1 MIPRESYF
9 KQIEPFIGKNIIKV
23 LVGVRRCGKSTL
35 LEMLYQHFLE
45 QGVPAKDMLHIRLES
60 NEFSELTDETAL
72 TSYVLSHIDKAH
84 HVKLLFDEIQE
95 INGWENALRSFM
107 VDLDA
112 DIYITGS
119 NAHVLSSDLATYIT
133 GRYVTIDVYP
143 LSFSEFCPAY
153 LKANSAATEQ
163 SAFAAYVTQG
173 GFPFQDALGFNKD
186 ASLKYLEDLIST
198 ILLKDVV
205 KRNGIRDIDLLERLS
220 RYAAAEEGH
229 LLSVKSVSDF
239 LKSERRKT
247 SFDTIASYLN
257 AAEKAFLFYKAPR
270 EDAVGKQRLA
280 FNEKWYVVDQGLRQA
295 MGMSNQAN
303 IDQVIEGIVFMEL
316 KRRGYKIS
324 VGRVDDLE
332 VDFIARRGSKTEY
345 YQVTYLMADERTRN
359 REFAPL
365 LVIPDNYPKTILSM
379 DQFDFSKDGI
389 GTVNL
394 IDWLLNRHTES
405 AAR

>member
-9 KQIEPFIGKNIIKV
+9 KQIEPFVGKNVIKV

-35 LEMLYQHFLE
+35 LEMLYDKFLD
-45 QGVPAKDMLHIRLES
+45 QGIPAENMLHITLES
-60 NEFSELTDETAL
+60 SEFASVDTKEAL
-72 TSYVLSHIDKAH
+72 VDYVTGRIDRSQ

-95 INGWENALRSFM
+95 VHGWENALRSFM

-119 NAHVLSSDLATYIT
+119 NAHVLSIDLATYIT

-153 LKANSAATEQ
+153 IEANPGATEK
-163 SAFAAYVTQG
+163 SAFIAYVIQG
-173 GFPFQDALGFNKD
+173 GFPFQRALEFEQEP
-186 ASLKYLEDLIST
+186 SVKYLEDLFST

-205 KRNGIRDIDLLERLS
+205 KRNNIRDVDLLEHLA

-229 LLSVKSVSDF
+229 LLSMKGISDY

-247 SFDTIASYLN
+247 ASETIANYMN
-257 AAEKAFLFYKAPR
+257 AMEKAFLLYKVPR

-295 MGMSNQAN
+295 MGMSNQMN
-303 IDQVIEGIVFMEL
+303 IDQVLEGIVFMEL
-316 KRRGYKIS
+316 KRRGYKVS
-324 VGRVDDLE
+324 VGKVGDLE
-332 VDFIARRGSKTEY
+332 VDFVAKRGNELEY
-345 YQVTYLMADERTRN
+345 YQVTYLMADERTRE
-359 REFAPL
+359 REFASL
-365 LVIPDNYPKTILSM
+365 SAIPDNYPKFVLSM
-379 DQFDFSKDGI
+379 DEFDFSKEGI
-389 GTVNL
+389 RAINL
-394 IDWLLNRHTES
+394 VDWLLGE
-405 AAR
+405 

>member
-9 KQIEPFIGKNIIKV
+9 EQIEPFIGKNIIKV

-35 LEMLYQHFLE
+35 LEMLYHKFLD
-45 QGVPAKDMLHIRLES
+45 QGVPAENMLHITLES
-60 NEFSELTDETAL
+60 NEFASLDTEEAL
-72 TSYVLSHIDKAH
+72 VGYVTSRIDKSQ

-95 INGWENALRSFM
+95 VHGWENALRSFM

-153 LKANSAATEQ
+153 IEANPSATER
-163 SAFAAYVTQG
+163 SAFIAYVAQG
-173 GFPFQDALGFNKD
+173 GFPFQSALEFEQGP
-186 ASLKYLEDLIST
+186 SIKYLEDLFST

-205 KRNGIRDIDLLERLS
+205 KRNSIRDVDLLEHLA

-229 LLSVKSVSDF
+229 LLSMKSISDY

-247 SFDTIASYLN
+247 SSETIANYMN
-257 AAEKAFLFYKAPR
+257 AMEKAFLLYKAPR

-295 MGMSNQAN
+295 MGMSNQMN
-303 IDQVIEGIVFMEL
+303 IDQVLEGIVFMEL
-316 KRRGYKIS
+316 KRRGYKVS
-324 VGRVDDLE
+324 VGKVGDLE
-332 VDFIARRGSKTEY
+332 VDFVARRGSEVEY
-345 YQVTYLMADERTRN
+345 YQVTYLMADERTRE
-359 REFAPL
+359 REFASL
-365 LVIPDNYPKTILSM
+365 LAIPDNYPKYVLSV
-379 DQFDFSKDGI
+379 DEFDFSKDG
-389 GTVNL
+389 VRAANL
-394 IDWLLNRHTES
+394 VDWLLNK
-405 AAR
+405 

>member
-35 LEMLYQHFLE
+35 LEMLYQRFLD
-45 QGVPAKDMLHIRLES
+45 QGVPVENMLHIRLES
-60 NEFSELTDETAL
+60 GAFSSLDNEEAL
-72 TSYVLSHIDKAH
+72 VSYVYSHIDKNQ

-95 INGWENALRSFM
+95 VDGWENALRSFM

-143 LSFSEFCPAY
+143 LSFREFCPAY
-153 LKANSAATEQ
+153 LAANPFATEC
-163 SAFAAYVTQG
+163 SAFTAYIVQG
-173 GFPFQDALGFNKD
+173 GFPFQDALAFEGD
-186 ASLKYLEDLIST
+186 ASIKYLEDLLST

-205 KRNGIRDIDLLERLS
+205 RRNSIRDVDLLERLAQ
-220 RYAAAEEGH
+220 YVAAEEGH
-229 LLSVKSVSDF
+229 LLSIKGISDF

-247 SFDTIASYLN
+247 SPDTISNYMN

-280 FNEKWYVVDQGLRQA
+280 FNDKWYVVDQGLRQA

-303 IDQVIEGIVFMEL
+303 IDQVLEGIVFMEL
-316 KRRGYKIS
+316 KRRGYKVS
-324 VGRVDDLE
+324 VGKVGNLE
-332 VDFIARRGSKTEY
+332 VDFIARRGSETEY
-345 YQVTYLMADERTRN
+345 YQVTYLMADERTRE
-359 REFAPL
+359 REFASL
-365 LVIPDNYPKTILSM
+365 LAIPDNYPKCVLSM
-379 DQFDFSKDGI
+379 DEFDFSRDGVKA
-389 GTVNL
+389 VNL
-394 IDWLLNRHTES
+394 VDWLLNK
-405 AAR
+405 

>member
-9 KQIEPFIGKNIIKV
+9 KQIKPFIGKNIIKV

-35 LEMLYQHFLE
+35 LEMLYRRFLD
-45 QGVPAKDMLHIRLES
+45 QGVPVENMLHIKLES
-60 NEFSELTDETAL
+60 NAFSSLNNEEAL
-72 TSYVLSHIDKAH
+72 TSYVLSHIDKTQ

-95 INGWENALRSFM
+95 VDGWENALRSFM

-143 LSFSEFCPAY
+143 LSFREFCPAY
-153 LKANSAATEQ
+153 LAANPFATER
-163 SAFAAYVTQG
+163 SAFAAYVVQG
-173 GFPFQDALGFNKD
+173 GFPFQDALAFESD
-186 ASLKYLEDLIST
+186 ASIKYLEDLLST

-205 KRNGIRDIDLLERLS
+205 RRNSIRDVDLLERLAQ
-220 RYAAAEEGH
+220 YAAAEEGH
-229 LLSVKSVSDF
+229 LLSIKGISDF

-247 SFDTIASYLN
+247 SPDTISNYMN

-280 FNEKWYVVDQGLRQA
+280 FNDKWYVVDQGLRQA

-303 IDQVIEGIVFMEL
+303 IDQVLEGIVFMEL
-316 KRRGYKIS
+316 KRRGYKVS
-324 VGRVDDLE
+324 VGKVGNLE
-332 VDFIARRGSKTEY
+332 VDFIARRGSETEY
-345 YQVTYLMADERTRN
+345 YQVTYLMADERTRE
-359 REFAPL
+359 REFASL
-365 LVIPDNYPKTILSM
+365 LAIPDNYPKCVLSM
-379 DQFDFSKDGI
+379 DEFDFSRDGVKA
-389 GTVNL
+389 VNL
-394 IDWLLNRHTES
+394 VDWLLNK
-405 AAR
+405 

>member
-9 KQIEPFIGKNIIKV
+9 KQIEPFIGKNVIKV

-35 LEMLYQHFLE
+35 LEMLYDKFLD
-45 QGVPAKDMLHIRLES
+45 QGIPAENMLHITLES
-60 NEFSELTDETAL
+60 SEFASVDTKEAL
-72 TSYVLSHIDKAH
+72 VDYVTGRIDRLQ

-95 INGWENALRSFM
+95 VHGWENALRSFM

-153 LKANSAATEQ
+153 IEANPGATEK
-163 SAFAAYVTQG
+163 SAFIAYVIQG
-173 GFPFQDALGFNKD
+173 GFPFQSALEFRQEP
-186 ASLKYLEDLIST
+186 SIKYLEDLLST

-205 KRNGIRDIDLLERLS
+205 KRNNIRDVDLLEHLA

-229 LLSVKSVSDF
+229 LLSMKSISDY

-247 SFDTIASYLN
+247 ASETIANYMN
-257 AAEKAFLFYKAPR
+257 AMEKAFLLYKAPR
-270 EDAVGKQRLA
+270 EDAVGKQCLA

-295 MGMSNQAN
+295 MGMSNQMN
-303 IDQVIEGIVFMEL
+303 IDQVLEGIVFMEL
-316 KRRGYKIS
+316 KRRGYKVS
-324 VGRVDDLE
+324 VGKVGDLE
-332 VDFIARRGSKTEY
+332 VDFVAKRGNEYEY
-345 YQVTYLMADERTRN
+345 YQVTYLMADKRTRE
-359 REFAPL
+359 REFASL
-365 LVIPDNYPKTILSM
+365 SAIPDNYPKFVLSM
-379 DQFDFSKDGI
+379 DEFDFSKEGI
-389 GTVNL
+389 RAINL
-394 IDWLLNRHTES
+394 VDWLLGK
-405 AAR
+405 

>member
-9 KQIEPFIGKNIIKV
+9 KQIEPFVGKNVIKV

-35 LEMLYQHFLE
+35 LEMLYDKFLD
-45 QGVPAKDMLHIRLES
+45 QGIPAENMLHITLES
-60 NEFSELTDETAL
+60 SEFASVDTKEAL
-72 TSYVLSHIDKAH
+72 VDYVTGRIDRSQ

-95 INGWENALRSFM
+95 VHGWENALRSFM
-107 VDLDA
+107 VELDA

-153 LKANSAATEQ
+153 IEANPGATEK
-163 SAFAAYVTQG
+163 SAFIAYVIQG
-173 GFPFQDALGFNKD
+173 GFPFQSALEFEQEP
-186 ASLKYLEDLIST
+186 SVKYLEDLFST

-205 KRNGIRDIDLLERLS
+205 KRNNIRDVDLLEHLA

-229 LLSVKSVSDF
+229 LLSMKSISDY

-247 SFDTIASYLN
+247 ASETIANYMN
-257 AAEKAFLFYKAPR
+257 AMEKAFLLYKVPR

-295 MGMSNQAN
+295 MGMSNQMN
-303 IDQVIEGIVFMEL
+303 IDQVLEGVVCMEL
-316 KRRGYKIS
+316 KRRGYKVS
-324 VGRVDDLE
+324 VGKVGDLE
-332 VDFIARRGSKTEY
+332 VDFVAKRGNELEY
-345 YQVTYLMADERTRN
+345 YQVTYLMVDERTRE
-359 REFAPL
+359 REFASL
-365 LVIPDNYPKTILSM
+365 SAIPDNYPKFVLSM
-379 DQFDFSKDGI
+379 DEFDFSKEGI
-389 GTVNL
+389 RAINL
-394 IDWLLNRHTES
+394 VDWLLGE
-405 AAR
+405 